1 MEGPP
6 VHQNRGID
14 PRCVPGR
21 SPSIPGSR
29 GPGDQKRGGRGDL
42 RPSPPLEVGEE
53 GEGSGKGRSKRP
65 GTAMGPPI
73 AVPVGEGGG
82 RGGVI
87 TPPPNP
93 AALARSPMLRRLATR
108 GGSPQ
113 LGESISPREVPLN
126 RHPIGLG
133 ADGEP
138 WDPAS
143 PDFRIGGEAN
153 GAHGDGRGTEQI
165 GGGNSPPPSG
175 AIGGSKEPPI
185 DGNWGRRGEDG
196 FENSGPGPEF
206 LSSSSAETPMSCE
219 QGRRTAGNDSGSDS
233 PRVVLP

>member
-6 VHQNRGID
+6 VHQNRGIG

-42 RPSPPLEVGEE
+42 RPSPP
-53 GEGSGKGRSKRP
+53 SKWGKRAREAGR
-65 GTAMGPPI
+65 
-73 AVPVGEGGG
+73 AVPNGQGRRWERPSPSLSVKVKGEAGLL
-82 RGGVI
+82 

-93 AALARSPMLRRLATR
+93 AASARSPMPRRLATR

-165 GGGNSPPPSG
+165 GGGDSPPPSG

-185 DGNWGRRGEDG
+185 DGNGGDAGRTG
-196 FENSGPGPEF
+196 F
-206 LSSSSAETPMSCE
+206 
-219 QGRRTAGNDSGSDS
+219 
-233 PRVVLP
+233 